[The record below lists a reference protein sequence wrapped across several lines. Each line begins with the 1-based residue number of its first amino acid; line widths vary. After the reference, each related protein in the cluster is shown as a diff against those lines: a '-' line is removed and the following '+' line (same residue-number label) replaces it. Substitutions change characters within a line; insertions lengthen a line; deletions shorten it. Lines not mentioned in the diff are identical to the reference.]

1 MKLYTLIESFGLIPE
16 LMTFPTEE
24 ERTAYLRGKM
34 LEGDLDDIVAAT
46 AEGNY
51 NEEDAPGLDA
61 TQEEKFEFILGHGCI
76 LDGNK
81 YEWRTDELEV
91 GS

>member
-1 MKLYTLIESFGLIPE
+1 MMLYTLIESFGLIPE

-24 ERTAYLRGKM
+24 ERTTYLRGKL
-34 LEGDLDDIVAAT
+34 LEGDLDNIVWAT

-51 NEEDAPGLDA
+51 NEEDAPGPEA
-61 TQEEKFEFILGHGCI
+61 TDDEKVEWILGHGCI